1 MTPRARARCLDTL
14 ERFARAAAWEFTPFA
29 VDVLAAMTT
38 LAAEADPSSSSSV
51 GGGVGEGSSAVRS
64 RALAAMATVICAVGE
79 EAAAPG
85 VVDGALDASTRI
97 LSDPAADTVARECAL
112 RCFGRLATVLERRL
126 APWLGGVIAAAA
138 ASLAAAD
145 AAGGFA
151 RDGKSSRA
159 VSAGDASE
167 SIAAA
172 EALGSLVNSCGSS
185 TRPHLGVAL
194 AALGRAA
201 TSPSSPAA
209 LRVAAARAVEFS
221 VSLCYF
227 SYGQLY

>member
-1 MTPRARARCLDTL
+1 MPQYTYQARNGSGS
-14 ERFARAAAWEFTPFA
+14 
-29 VDVLAAMTT
+29 V
-38 LAAEADPSSSSSV
+38 EA
-51 GGGVGEGSSAVRS
+51 GG
-64 RALAAMATVICAVGE
+64 
-79 EAAAPG
+79 
-85 VVDGALDASTRI
+85 
-97 LSDPAADTVARECAL
+97 
-112 RCFGRLATVLERRL
+112 
-126 APWLGGVIAAAA
+126 
-138 ASLAAAD
+138 LAAAD
-145 AAGGFA
+145 AAGGCA
-151 RDGKSSRA
+151 GDGKSSRA